1 MSLVETA
8 LLFHSVFDL
17 HILPAASPGREL
29 VPLERPWAL
38 NWVRWDE
45 DPAIQLQKPGGK
57 EETIINDMKSSA
69 ATNTTFTTTNNKNNN
84 YYSGLRM
91 NQLDSQTLPPCSNQS
106 HCQEPCCSHMKQMLL
121 DVFCSLTN
129 LPKSAIWPIPAF
141 PPSDTA
147 TQKCCQCRN
156 WRYKLDLHQTPRG
169 SPKRVSPSHSI
180 LTPISC
186 VAAFVGKRE
195 RSLDIML
202 WIVINTVSCFI
213 SMPCLAFDKKFW
225 LFSAMQSCLGSG
237 PLCEKC

>member
-1 MSLVETA
+1 MSTQLSLLRWRSGHPTSETWREGGNDHKWYEK
-8 LLFHSVFDL
+8 LRRHQYHL
-17 HILPAASPGREL
+17 HHH
-29 VPLERPWAL
+29 
-38 NWVRWDE
+38 
-45 DPAIQLQKPGGK
+45 QQQ
-57 EETIINDMKSSA
+57 
-69 ATNTTFTTTNNKNNN
+69 NNN

-91 NQLDSQTLPPCSNQS
+91 NHLDSQTLPPCSNQS

-121 DVFCSLTN
+121 DVFCSLIN

-202 WIVINTVSCFI
+202 WIVINTISYFI

-225 LFSAMQSCLGSG
+225 LFSTMQSCLGSG